1 MTLAL
6 NGSCHCGSVR
16 AALMPSIKPE
26 GLPLR
31 ACQCGFCRRHGAR
44 TTSDPKGSLHL
55 TAAPG
60 GFQRYRFGRR
70 AVDALICRECGV
82 YVGSFLSA
90 DGALIGTLNVA
101 GLQLEGFEGR
111 EPIPIDYTDETDAER
126 LARRKAKW
134 TPTVLVEAS
143 PSA

>member
-1 MTLAL
+1 M
-6 NGSCHCGSVR
+6 
-16 AALMPSIKPE
+16 
-26 GLPLR
+26 R

-44 TTSDPKGSLHL
+44 TTSDPDGSLHL
-55 TAAPG
+55 TAVPG

-82 YVGSFLSA
+82 YVGSFLEA
-90 DGALIGTLNVA
+90 EGRLIGTVNVA
-101 GLQLEGFEGR
+101 GLLLEGFEGR
-111 EPIPIDYTDETDAER
+111 EPVPVDYTDETDAVR

-134 TPTVLVEAS
+134 TPTVLVQAS